1 MLTGSKLHRSQNGV
15 VCFRTSQSC
24 SDLSS
29 LVIFQRKRL
38 TKLMPLHS
46 LNFRPSNGATTTG
59 AVRAHWLVLDGFPL
73 TEVPKHHHHQGRRL
87 VGSFQVPRRT
97 HWTIVL
103 RGLATVGGFARRG
116 KLGSQVKTCWM
127 IVGHR
132 HCATERLELK
142 DPSWD
147 MTNENPTGW
156 FPLGRSS
163 PAGSPRPNRTG
174 VFAPGL
180 PA

>member
-87 VGSFQVPRRT
+87 VGSFQVPRRDSLDDCSSGT
-97 HWTIVL
+97 RYSRRLCT
-103 RGLATVGGFARRG
+103 ARKAG
-116 KLGSQVKTCWM
+116 VQVKNVLDDCGT
-127 IVGHR
+127 
-132 HCATERLELK
+132 
-142 DPSWD
+142 PS
-147 MTNENPTGW
+147 
-156 FPLGRSS
+156 LC
-163 PAGSPRPNRTG
+163 NRKT
-174 VFAPGL
+174 
-180 PA
+180 